1 MRLLEKYFT
10 IFLLTGWAIND
21 IMNTE
26 NSEISES
33 TGMANLRD
41 EKEFLTTS
49 QAARLL
55 SVSPDTVLKWVKAG
69 KITSTRT
76 LGGHFRIPLE
86 ALERLAGG
94 RGDVALGKG
103 LAEVPAYQYCW
114 EYLSRGGSVMREC
127 RDCITYR
134 SRSKRCYELRD
145 LPEGMGCLRVYCES
159 TCTDCDYYKMVSGHG
174 HTVILL
180 GENRRFFRD
189 WDRLEDIDDIHI
201 RFAEGEY
208 ECSAIIEKFRPDYI
222 VIDCSL
228 GKKRTATV
236 VRNLFNDARIPV
248 VRIILASRTSQLTE
262 YCDKQTC
269 GWITRPFDIEQL
281 RQCIMG
287 A

>member
-1 MRLLEKYFT
+1 
-10 IFLLTGWAIND
+10 
-21 IMNTE
+21 
-26 NSEISES
+26 
-33 TGMANLRD
+33 MAKRRD

-69 KITSTRT
+69 KIKSSRT
-76 LGGHFRIPLE
+76 LGGHFRIPTA
-86 ALERLAGG
+86 ALERLAHG
-94 RGDVALGKG
+94 RDGVVPGDG
-103 LAEVPAYQYCW
+103 LADVPVYQYCW
-114 EYLSRGGSVMREC
+114 EYLARGGAVKPEC

-145 LPEGMGCLRVYCES
+145 LPEGMGCLRIYCES
-159 TCTDCDYYKMVSGHG
+159 SCTDCDYYKIVSGRG

-189 WDRLEDIDDIHI
+189 WDHLKKIDDLQV
-201 RFAEGEY
+201 RFAESEY
-208 ECSAIIEKFRPDYI
+208 ECSFIIEKFRPDYI
-222 VIDCSL
+222 VVDCSL
-228 GKKRTATV
+228 GKRRTATV
-236 VRNLFNDARIPV
+236 VRNLFNDVRIPV
-248 VRIILASRTSQLTE
+248 VRIILASRTRQLEE

-269 GWITRPFDIEQL
+269 GWITKPFDIEQL

>member
-1 MRLLEKYFT
+1 
-10 IFLLTGWAIND
+10 
-21 IMNTE
+21 
-26 NSEISES
+26 
-33 TGMANLRD
+33 MANPRD
-41 EKEFLTTS
+41 DKEFLTTS

-69 KITSTRT
+69 KIKSTRT
-76 LGGHFRIPLE
+76 LGGHFRIPLA
-86 ALERLAGG
+86 ALERLANGG
-94 RGDVALGKG
+94 GDVSPDGALV
-103 LAEVPAYQYCW
+103 EIPAYQYCW
-114 EYLSRGGSVMREC
+114 EYLARGGSVKREC

-159 TCTDCDYYKMVSGHG
+159 TCTECDYFNMVSGHG

-180 GENRRFFRD
+180 GESRRFFRD
-189 WDRLEDIDDIHI
+189 WGHLENVEDLQI
-201 RFAEGEY
+201 RFAESEY
-208 ECSAIIEKFRPDYI
+208 ECSFIIEKFRPDYI

-248 VRIILASRTSQLTE
+248 VRIILASRTKQLKE

-269 GWITRPFDIEQL
+269 GWITKPFGIEQL
-281 RQCIMG
+281 RQCITG

>member
-1 MRLLEKYFT
+1 
-10 IFLLTGWAIND
+10 
-21 IMNTE
+21 
-26 NSEISES
+26 
-33 TGMANLRD
+33 MADLRE

-69 KITSTRT
+69 KIKSTRT
-76 LGGHFRIPLE
+76 LGGHFRIPLA
-86 ALERLAGG
+86 ALERLSVDANGAAVG
-94 RGDVALGKG
+94 NGS
-103 LAEVPAYQYCW
+103 AEAPVYQYCW
-114 EYLSRGGSVMREC
+114 EYLARGGSVKKEC

-159 TCTDCDYYKMVSGHG
+159 TCEDCEYYKMVSGHG

-180 GENRRFFRD
+180 GESRRLFQD
-189 WDRLEDIDDIHI
+189 WDRLDNVGDMHI
-201 RFAEGEY
+201 RFAESEY
-208 ECSAIIEKFRPDYI
+208 ECSYIIEKFRPDFI

-228 GKKRTATV
+228 GKRRTAMV

-248 VRIILASRTSQLTE
+248 VRIILASHTKQLKE

-269 GWITRPFDIEQL
+269 GWITKPFDLEQL
-281 RQCIMG
+281 RQCITG